1 MTPNDFTAALDDF
14 GLSQKAF
21 ARLTGMHTT
30 TVSRW
35 ATGVLPVPLWAERLM
50 DAWGRCPEALAAAR
64 GGINKGETT

>member
-1 MTPNDFTAALDDF
+1 MTPNDFTAALDDL

-35 ATGVLPVPLWAERLM
+35 ATGVHPTPHMVMLLL
-50 DAWGRCPEALAAAR
+50 DAWERCPEALEAAR